1 MDYCPECGHE
11 TCVCVARVQAL
22 EALLADTQRENA
34 ELREQVAHL
43 DGLLQGLHD
52 QQIIVYVRD
61 GEPQHSSSDVDSGE

>member
-1 MDYCPECGHE
+1 MKRCTERRLRE
-11 TCVCVARVQAL
+11 TI
-22 EALLADTQRENA
+22 REP
-34 ELREQVAHL
+34 REQVAHL